1 MPRLNPIDPTRAEG
15 KAKKLLEGVHKTLGM
30 TPNLMRTMANSP
42 AVLDAYLS
50 FLKALSGGSLS
61 AQTRE
66 QIALAVAGANACDYC
81 ASAHTAAG
89 RGMGVEDGELALN
102 LQGQSSDPKFAAALA
117 FAHAILASEGW
128 VSDEDI
134 ALVRAAGYDDGA
146 VAEIVANVAA
156 NIFSNYFDHVA
167 ETEIDFPLVK
177 ADERLGA

>member
-1 MPRLNPIDPTRAEG
+1 MPRLNPIDPAHAEG
-15 KAKKLLEGVHKTLGM
+15 KAKQLLEGVHKALGM

-42 AVLDAYLS
+42 AVLDAYLN
-50 FLKALSGGSLS
+50 FLKALS
-61 AQTRE
+61 
-66 QIALAVAGANACDYC
+66 VAGANGCDYC

-89 RGMGVEDGELALN
+89 RGLGVEDSELALN

-117 FAHAILASEGW
+117 FAHAILAREGW

-134 ALVRAAGYDDGA
+134 ALVRAAGYDDG
-146 VAEIVANVAA
+146 VIAEIVANVAA

-177 ADERLGA
+177 ADERGCPAR

>member
-1 MPRLNPIDPTRAEG
+1 MPRLNPIDPARAEG

-50 FLKALSGGSLS
+50 FVKALSGGSLS

-66 QIALAVAGANACDYC
+66 QIALAVAGANGCDYC

-89 RGMGVEDGELALN
+89 RGLGVEDSELALN
-102 LQGQSSDPKFAAALA
+102 LQGQSSDRKFAAALA

-146 VAEIVANVAA
+146 IVEIVANVAA
-156 NIFSNYFDHVA
+156 NIFSNYFDHIA

-177 ADERLGA
+177 AGERPGA